1 MRQTTRVAVIMQPV
15 RTYCRRIM
23 LGVASVS
30 SQARWEYI
38 LIAADAPSPVLYF
51 DGFVHGL
58 IGHFSETDLAEQVE
72 RAGLP
77 AVDISPAHRNGH
89 ALPRVSTDDVAVGRL
104 AAAHL
109 LSLGLPHFA
118 FFGTRQH
125 YFSSLREKGF
135 KEAV

>member
-1 MRQTTRVAVIMQPV
+1 MRDIKRVAVMMQPV

-23 LGVASVS
+23 LGVATVS
-30 SQARWEYI
+30 SQSRWECI
-38 LIAADAPSPVLYF
+38 LLPTDVPPPIADLGA
-51 DGFVHGL
+51 FVHGL
-58 IGHFSETDLAEQVE
+58 IGHFSEKELADRVE

-77 AVDISPAHRNGH
+77 AVDISPAQLKGH

-118 FFGTRQH
+118 FFGTGSH
-125 YFSSLREKGF
+125 YFSFL
-135 KEAV
+135 

>member
-1 MRQTTRVAVIMQPV
+1 MRETKRVAVVMQPV

-30 SQARWEYI
+30 SQARWECI
-38 LIAADAPSPVLYF
+38 LIGTDAPSPVLYL

-77 AVDISPAHRNGH
+77 AVDISPAHRKAN
-89 ALPRVSTDDVAVGRL
+89 ALPRVSTDDV
-104 AAAHL
+104 
-109 LSLGLPHFA
+109 
-118 FFGTRQH
+118 
-125 YFSSLREKGF
+125 
-135 KEAV
+135 